1 MMYDQIFH
9 GRKNV
14 ILKTVKFQR
23 LINPQLIPTD
33 SVKYSQA

>member
-1 MMYDQIFH
+1 MTYDQIFH

-14 ILKTVKFQR
+14 PLKAVKFQH
-23 LINPQLIPTD
+23 LIKPQLIPTD